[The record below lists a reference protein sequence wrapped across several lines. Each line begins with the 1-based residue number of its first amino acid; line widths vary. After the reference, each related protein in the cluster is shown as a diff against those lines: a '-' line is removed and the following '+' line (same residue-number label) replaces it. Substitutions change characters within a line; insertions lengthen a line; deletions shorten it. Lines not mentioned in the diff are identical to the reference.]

1 MLMADRR
8 YPRNARGARSR
19 AREQRRRRRRRYR
32 NIILTELVILI
43 LCMIGAVI
51 VYRQTR
57 GDQLELAQISEEQH
71 RADGEAESEQ
81 ILIEEEEEAQLDPD
95 QQRTQ
100 VLEEADK
107 LAAMYDYDGAVSC
120 LTESE
125 FYSEDDEEMQS
136 RISSWQAQ
144 KAACVA
150 WEPEDVTH
158 IFYHSLIVDPSK
170 CFDGDYKAE
179 DYNQYNVTI
188 DEFNKI
194 TQIMYDKGYVMVS
207 MHDMCEIDDEGNVTG
222 KQILLPEGKTPF
234 VLSQDDVSYYHYMT
248 GDGFAQKLIVDE
260 DGKVKNTYVND
271 DGTVSV
277 GDYDMV
283 PLIDDFVEEHPDFS
297 YHGHKGTVALTGYE
311 GVLGYRTDEVYRTR
325 EESRL
330 TSYQR
335 EFFEENPDFDEAA
348 WQNEVDEATKVADA
362 MKAEGWEFASHTWG
376 HIDPLAKGYE
386 AFKLDT
392 DRWEENVRP
401 IVGDTDI
408 IIYAFGADITTN
420 ELAYSADNEYFQY
433 LKALGFHIYCDVDSQ
448 QYFVVFG
455 SDHMRMGR
463 RNIDGYRMYYN
474 PDKLADLFDVDDVWD
489 SARPDT
495 VAQIE

>member
-1 MLMADRR
+1 MDRR
-8 YPRNARGARSR
+8 RSNTNDR
-19 AREQRRRRRRRYR
+19 YKAEQRRLRRRRRHRT
-32 NIILTELVILI
+32 IIIIEVVVLVLCILA
-43 LCMIGAVI
+43 AVL
-51 VYRQTR
+51 VYRQR
-57 GDQLELAQISEEQH
+57 QERKEAEREAAEEQQ
-71 RADGEAESEQ
+71 EAEAEELEQ
-81 ILIEEEEEAQLDPD
+81 EEEEKEEQAQEDAIEAERNSLVEKAELQ
-95 QQRTQ
+95 
-100 VLEEADK
+100 
-107 LAAMYDYDGAVSC
+107 AAMYDYDKACDTLKNSG
-120 LTESE
+120 
-125 FYSEDDEEMQS
+125 YYDDDEEMQNLVS
-136 RISSWQAQ
+136 TYEEQ

-150 WEPEDVTH
+150 WEPDDITH
-158 IFYHSLIVDPSK
+158 IFYHTLIVDTSK
-170 CFDGDYKAE
+170 AFDGDYKAE

-194 TQIMYDKGYVMVS
+194 TDIMYEKGYVMVS

-222 KQILLPEGKTPF
+222 KEVMLPEGKTPF

-248 GDGFAQKLIVDE
+248 GDGFAQKLIIDD
-260 DGKVKNTYVND
+260 DGQVKNTYVND

-283 PLIDDFVEEHPDFS
+283 PLIDAFVDEHPDFS
-297 YHGHKGTVALTGYE
+297 YHGHKGTIALTGYE

-330 TSYQR
+330 TSYQKA
-335 EFFEENPDFDEAA
+335 FFEENPDFDEDD

-376 HIDPLAKGYE
+376 HIDPLAKGYD
-386 AFKLDT
+386 AFKVDT

-420 ELAYSADNEYFQY
+420 ELAYSSDNQYFQY

-463 RNIDGYRMYYN
+463 RNVDGYRMYYS
-474 PDKLADLFDVDDVWD
+474 PDKLSDLFDVDDVWD
-489 SARPDT
+489 ENRPDT
-495 VAQIE
+495 VAQVED

>member
-1 MLMADRR
+1 M
-8 YPRNARGARSR
+8 RGSGRQSKGSRKNSR
-19 AREQRRRRRRRYR
+19 ARRRYQR
-32 NIILTELVILI
+32 ILTVETVVLI
-43 LCMIGAVI
+43 LCVIGAVV

-57 GDQLELAQISEEQH
+57 TEQNTESAAETQQAAGQEAEAEAEEQVQ
-71 RADGEAESEQ
+71 EVVSPEKQAEQEQ
-81 ILIEEEEEAQLDPD
+81 SAL
-95 QQRTQ
+95 
-100 VLEEADK
+100 LEEAE
-107 LAAMYDYDGAVSC
+107 LAAAMYDYDGAIEMLQNSGYYN
-120 LTESE
+120 ENQ
-125 FYSEDDEEMQS
+125 EMQS
-136 RISSWQAQ
+136 RAAGYEEQ
-144 KAACVA
+144 KAACIA

-158 IFYHSLIVDPSK
+158 IFYHTLIVDPSK

-194 TQIMYDKGYVMVS
+194 TDIMYERGYVMVS

-222 KQILLPEGKTPF
+222 KQIMLPEGKTPF

-248 GDGFAQKLIVDE
+248 GDGFAQKLIIDD

-277 GDYDMV
+277 GDYDLV
-283 PLIDDFVEEHPDFS
+283 PLIDAFVEEHPDFS
-297 YHGHKGTVALTGYE
+297 YHGHKGTIALTGYE

-335 EFFEENPDFDEAA
+335 EFFEENPDFDDAA

-376 HIDPLAKGYE
+376 HIDPLAKGFDS
-386 AFKLDT
+386 FKLDT

-433 LKALGFHIYCDVDSQ
+433 LKALGFHIYCNVDSQ

-455 SDHMRMGR
+455 NDHMRMGR
-463 RNIDGYRMYYN
+463 RNIDGYRMYYS

-489 SARPDT
+489 DARPDT